1 MGDAFSQIVPLA
13 VGVAISPI
21 PIIAVILMLFSQR
34 ARVNG
39 PAFLVGWVVG
49 LTLAT
54 GIVVAIS
61 SAAGSS
67 SASPSTIASLVKFLL
82 GALLVVIGIRTWQA
96 RPKPGDPPKP
106 PPKWMATIDTLSPG
120 KALGFGLLLSALNPK
135 NLTLAA
141 GAGISIAQAGLD
153 TTSAIALIIL
163 FVAIGSVSILVPV
176 LYSLFGG
183 EAARARLDSLK
194 TWLGENNATVMSVLL
209 FVIGIVLAAKGLGAL
224 F

>member
-39 PAFLVGWVVG
+39 PAFLIGWVVG

-67 SASPSTIASLVKFLL
+67 SGSPSTIASLVKFLL

-106 PPKWMATIDTLSPG
+106 PPKWMATIDSLSPG

-141 GAGISIAQAGLD
+141 GAGISIAQAGLN
-153 TTSAIALIIL
+153 TTSAIVLIVL

>member
-1 MGDAFSQIVPLA
+1 MGDAFGQIVPLA

-67 SASPSTIASLVKFLL
+67 SGSPSTIASLVKFLL

-106 PPKWMATIDTLSPG
+106 PPKWMATVDTLSPG

-141 GAGISIAQAGLD
+141 GAGISIAQEGLD
-153 TTSAIALIIL
+153 TTSAIALIVL
-163 FVAIGSVSILVPV
+163 FVAIGSVSIFVPV

>member
-1 MGDAFSQIVPLA
+1 MGDAFGQIVPLA
-13 VGVAISPI
+13 IGVAISPI

-49 LTLAT
+49 LTLVS
-54 GIVVAIS
+54 GVVVALS

-67 SASPSTIASLVKFLL
+67 SGTPSTIASLLKVVL
-82 GALLVVIGIRTWQA
+82 GALLIFIGFRQWQS
-96 RPKPGDPPKP
+96 RPKPSDPPKA
-106 PPKWMATIDTLSPG
+106 PPKWMATIDSPSPV
-120 KALGFGLLLSALNPK
+120 KALGLGLLLSAVNPK

-141 GAGISIAQAGLD
+141 GAGISIAQADLD
-153 TTSAIALIIL
+153 TASGIVLIVL
-163 FVAIGSVSILVPV
+163 FVALGSLSILVPV

-183 EAARARLDSLK
+183 EGARTRLDSLK
-194 TWLGENNATVMSVLL
+194 TWLGENNATVMAVLL
-209 FVIGIVLAAKGLGAL
+209 FVIGVVLAAKGLGSL